1 MIKHTNLENLAQQVV
16 LLSRDVG
23 QYLLQERQNFDRG
36 VVEFK
41 GINDLVSYVD
51 KQAEVQLVAGL
62 KALLPGSAFITE
74 EGTEGSLDWNELDP
88 QTPYWIID
96 PLDGTTNF
104 VHGLPIFAISIGLL
118 LNGKLILGCVHDP
131 NRNECFYAWEHGG
144 AWCNDQRIHV
154 SPITELKGCL
164 LATGFP
170 YFNFKGLPK
179 YLNTIHDFMQKCH
192 GLRRMGS
199 AAIDLAYVASGR
211 FEGFFEYNLNPWD
224 VAGGMVLVREAGGV
238 VSDFSGADNAL
249 FGREIVAAGP
259 AHGEILEVI
268 AVHWG

>member
-1 MIKHTNLENLAQQVV
+1 MNIENIARQLVELV
-16 LLSRDVG
+16 RETG
-23 QYLLQERQNFDRG
+23 HYLLQERQNFDRG

-51 KQAEVQLVAGL
+51 KQAEIQLVAGL
-62 KALLPGSAFITE
+62 KNILPDSAFITE
-74 EGTEGSLDWNELDP
+74 EGTEGSLDWNNLNP
-88 QTPYWIID
+88 NTPYWIID

-118 LNGKLILGCVHDP
+118 FHGKLIVGCVHDP
-131 NRNECFYAWEHGG
+131 NRNECFYAWEGGG
-144 AWCNDQRIHV
+144 AWCNEMQIHV
-154 SPITELKGCL
+154 SPAPELKGCL

-170 YFNFKGLPK
+170 YFNFSGIQK

-224 VAGGMVLVREAGGV
+224 VAGGMVLVQEAGGKV
-238 VSDFSGADNAL
+238 TDFSGQPHAL

-259 AHGEILEVI
+259 AHSEILDVI
-268 AVHWG
+268 AENWG